1 MHTLKDEKI
10 GLKIFADFN
19 FLLYSKDFFF
29 KKMSLLKIDGLCTTL
44 DSLCRFSPP
53 HNSMFKSMFN

>member
-1 MHTLKDEKI
+1 MKKLDSKYLLISIFCCT
-10 GLKIFADFN
+10 LKIFF
-19 FLLYSKDFFF
+19 K

>member
-10 GLKIFADFN
+10 GLKIFPDFN

-29 KKMSLLKIDGLCTTL
+29 KKMSLLKIDGLCTT
-44 DSLCRFSPP
+44 P
-53 HNSMFKSMFN
+53 